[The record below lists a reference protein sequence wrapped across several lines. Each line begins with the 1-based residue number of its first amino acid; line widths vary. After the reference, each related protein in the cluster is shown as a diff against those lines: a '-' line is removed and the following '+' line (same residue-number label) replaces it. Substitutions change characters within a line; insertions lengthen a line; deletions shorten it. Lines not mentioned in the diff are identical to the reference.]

1 MINSNK
7 NPILFGNG
15 LVRKNHVYIDDAVQ
29 AIINSIT
36 TKKTGIFNIGGKDTP
51 NNKEL
56 IFYINQIFGKDLS
69 IKYVEND
76 IIENDFIV
84 DYSLATKE
92 IGFIPTIEIQKGLKN
107 HILDF
112 KEKHHEHK
120 K

>member
-1 MINSNK
+1 MNQQFLNQK
-7 NPILFGNG
+7 KLENFGW
-15 LVRKNHVYIDDAVQ
+15 RHY
-29 AIINSIT
+29 T
-36 TKKTGIFNIGGKDTP
+36 
-51 NNKEL
+51 
-56 IFYINQIFGKDLS
+56 YINQIFGKDLS

-76 IIENDFIV
+76 IIENDFIM

-92 IGFIPTIEIQKGLKN
+92 IGFIPTIEIQKGLKT